1 MENYVQLREVLHPS
15 GVYMLLRQGKVVY
28 VGKSTNIF
36 ARLSR
41 HYTNLQRKRRGLPA
55 YDNRAGPVIE
65 FDDVQARFLP
75 VDELDR
81 EEVKL
86 ILLHLPEF
94 NMHHNYAPKDFTRI
108 PAFQELLLKAKKL
121 GHLPYIDRRPLGFT
135 TRPMPK
141 RRVPSL
147 PMVRF

>member
-1 MENYVQLREVLHPS
+1 MEKYVQFREVLHPS
-15 GVYMLLRQGKVVY
+15 GVYMLLRHEKVVY
-28 VGKSTNIF
+28 VGKSLNIF

-41 HYTNLQRKRRGLPA
+41 HYTNLQRKRAGKPP
-55 YDNRAGPVIE
+55 YGNHAGPVIE

-94 NMHHNYAPKDFTRI
+94 NMHHNYVPKDLTHI
-108 PAFQELLLKAKKL
+108 PAFRELLLKAKAS
-121 GHLPYIDRRPLGFT
+121 GRFTTVDRMPFGFT
-135 TRPMPK
+135 TRPTPK